1 MCESFDERIF
11 GYFHR
16 KGEGV
21 DAEEE
26 REANEIYWGSEA
38 VVGMGPHVQ

>member
-1 MCESFDERIF
+1 MCKSFDERIF
-11 GYFHR
+11 RYFHR
-16 KGEGV
+16 KEGV

-26 REANEIYWGSEA
+26 REANEIYWSSEA